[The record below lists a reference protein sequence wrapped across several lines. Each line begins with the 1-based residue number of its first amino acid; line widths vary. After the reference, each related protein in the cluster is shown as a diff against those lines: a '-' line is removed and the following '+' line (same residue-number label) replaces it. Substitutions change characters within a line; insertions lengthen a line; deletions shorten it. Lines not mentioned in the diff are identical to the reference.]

1 MAPPTPN
8 DSTTATPQVP
18 GQDASAKLFEASH
31 KFLGAPGGAN
41 AANAPKE
48 EHSTVGHIVAEVA
61 GTLTSGVAGAITYS
75 LLSNTSYGRAVAL
88 VGAAAAGSVTNYGV
102 KGGLQQLLVA
112 PDQRDTSWKD
122 LAWGAANGLSGGI
135 GAIAETSVSKAYA
148 ERVGLKALGGI
159 EDSAKLREAG
169 FRMFESDLGYK
180 YKSNILRGLVGGG
193 AGTFAYSLPHSMANH
208 WGQIQSGDVSGAM
221 TGVVKDVAIETTVGS
236 LTGGVLSGA
245 FTTVLNRADVFGYA
259 KAKFMPGEVQP
270 TRLNIGH
277 VNDAHSSLVNDR
289 GGHPWAR
296 MATEADRIAA
306 EAEKKGVT
314 THFINAGD
322 EFGGTEI
329 DASTFNGLIENRTL
343 EKAMNPT
350 ARTMGNHAVDKASSI
365 TEWLRNAKIL
375 QNETGNAPTVVS
387 NVTFDKAELAKYSKV
402 FTDAGLDPA
411 LLSGDIVGTGPDSIV
426 KPYLVRTINGPKGPE
441 RVGYIG
447 LVTEEIDPMGVQVN
461 AGMSRDTTT
470 MTERYI
476 ASARQAIDTLKADP
490 ANADVNKIILVS
502 HLGRGQDVQLAKEVE
517 GLSAIIG
524 AHSHD
529 AQPVPHWVK
538 GNNGWNVPVVQA
550 GNDMKWLGQLE
561 LAFKPGSGEVDK
573 YLSRGRLIP
582 LGAQVA
588 EKPAIVEYLQ
598 SEPFYAR
605 VNDLRGAE
613 GYGKVATTGEF
624 SVESVRAKQTTLG
637 TLVSDGLHAGVNDHL
652 AANGSDVQLNAFL
665 KHSGDIRKTIPG
677 GTDLTGWH
685 FANLFCNGENA
696 SELTVATMNGES
708 IRRALEFGVQ
718 DMPAPEVIGTG
729 TMGRI
734 KTFAGNLF
742 KAAAEERPDYSGNF
756 VQTSG
761 MRYQIDLT
769 KPAIRAEG
777 GQLVEAGG
785 RIRNIE
791 IWKPGVGD
799 QPGSWAK
806 LSADEPY
813 KIGTLFHPI
822 DKWAKSGIYDDMLG
836 ITSDLSG
843 DALKKA
849 RVNGLHAMFGTESGV
864 NTAKYVDE
872 ATGVVKRG
880 LGLSQPRLM
889 VDYLSGKTKLGS
901 GLLSHDVGLGVD
913 GAPIAHPENLGRID
927 GRIIDVTPQPK
938 GASWTAIGAM
948 SIADWRNQALG
959 ATHSM
964 TYAELRDKQQKNANN
979 QYATTD
985 VPGNSLPAEI
995 SGR

>member
-1 MAPPTPN
+1 MAPPLPN
-8 DSTTATPQVP
+8 DSTTTVTPQAP
-18 GQDASAKLFEASH
+18 GQDASSKLFEASH
-31 KFLGAPGGAN
+31 KFLGTPS

-48 EHSTVGHIVAEVA
+48 EQHSTIGHIVSDVA

-75 LLSNTSYGRAVAL
+75 LLSNTSYGRVVAL
-88 VGAAAAGSVTNYGV
+88 VGSAAAGSLTNYGV
-102 KGGLQQLLVA
+102 KAGFQQLLVA
-112 PDQRDTSWKD
+112 PDQRDSSWKD

-135 GAIAETSVSKAYA
+135 GAIAETNVSKAYA
-148 ERVGLKALGGI
+148 ERVGLKALGQM

-180 YKSNILRGLVGGG
+180 YKSNILRGIVGGG
-193 AGTFAYSLPHSMANH
+193 AGTFAYSLPHSIGNH
-208 WGQIQSGDVSGAM
+208 WGQIQSGDVGGAM
-221 TGVVKDVAIETTVGS
+221 TSVVKDVAIETTVGS

-245 FTTVLNRADVFGYA
+245 FTTVLNRADVMGYA
-259 KAKFMPGEVQP
+259 KAKFMPSSVEP

-296 MATEADRIAA
+296 MATEADRIAV

-314 THFINAGD
+314 THFVNAGD

-329 DASTFNGLIENRTL
+329 DASTFNGLVENRTL
-343 EKAMNPT
+343 ERAMHPT
-350 ARTMGNHAVDKASSI
+350 ARTMGNHSVDKASSI

-375 QNETGNAPTVVS
+375 QTETGNAPTVVS

-411 LLSGDIVGTGPDSIV
+411 LLTGDIVGTGPDSIV

-441 RVGYIG
+441 KVGYIG
-447 LVTEEIDPMGVQVN
+447 LVTEEIDPMGLQVN
-461 AGMSRDTTT
+461 AGMSRDTMT
-470 MTERYI
+470 MTERYV

-502 HLGRGQDVQLAKEVE
+502 HLGRGQDVQLAKQVE

-538 GNNGWNVPVVQA
+538 GTNGWNVPVVQA

-573 YLSRGRLIP
+573 YLSSGRLIP
-582 LGAQVA
+582 LTEKVV

-598 SEPFYAR
+598 GEPFYSR
-605 VNDLRGAE
+605 VTDLRGAQ
-613 GYGKVATTGEF
+613 GYGKVTTGGEF

-637 TLVSDGLHAGVNDHL
+637 TVVSDGLHAGVNDHL
-652 AANGSDVQLNAFL
+652 AVNGSDVRLNAFL

-677 GTDLTGWH
+677 DTDLSGWH

-718 DMPAPEVIGTG
+718 DMPAPEVIGSG
-729 TMGRI
+729 AMGRI

-777 GQLVEAGG
+777 GQLAEAGG

-806 LSADEPY
+806 LNADEPY
-813 KIGTLFHPI
+813 QIGTLFHPI

-836 ITSDLSG
+836 ITADMTG

-889 VDYLSGKTKLGS
+889 VDYLSGKTKLGA
-901 GLLSHDVGLGVD
+901 GVLSHDIAMGAD
-913 GAPIAHPENLGRID
+913 GAPIAHPENLGRLD
-927 GRIIDVTPQPK
+927 GRIVDVTPQPK

-948 SIADWRNQALG
+948 SLADWRNQALG

-964 TYAELRDKQQKNANN
+964 TYAEMRDKQQKTTNV
-979 QYATTD
+979 QFATTD
-985 VPGNSLPAEI
+985 VPMNSVPADVT
-995 SGR
+995 GR